1 MNAIFTAALELQS
14 FCRQR
19 GWQSCI
25 IGGLAVLRWGRP
37 RATQDVDLSLLTGF
51 GHEDEFIKPLLEKMA
66 PRITDAERFAADHR
80 VLLLRASNGVP
91 LDVTLAALP
100 LEERIIQRSSTFDFA
115 SDCSLV
121 TASAEDLIV
130 MKAFADRTKDWADV
144 EGILS
149 QRADRLD
156 WATIEAE
163 LRPLCEIKESFDV
176 LRRLEAL
183 RGGAFGFDNQNE

>member
-1 MNAIFTAALELQS
+1 MNVLFAAALELQS

-51 GHEDEFIKPLLEKMA
+51 GRENEFIEPLVKQLST
-66 PRITDAERFAADHR
+66 RISDAAKFAADHR

-91 LDVTLAALP
+91 LDVAFAGIP
-100 LEERIIQRSSTFDFA
+100 FEERTIERASAFDFA
-115 SDCSLV
+115 SGCSLN
-121 TASAEDLIV
+121 TASAEDLV
-130 MKAFADRTKDWADV
+130 VLKAFAGRPRDWADV
-144 EGILS
+144 EGIVS
-149 QRADRLD
+149 RQSGALD
-156 WATIEAE
+156 WTQIENE
-163 LRPLCEIKESFDV
+163 LALLCEATESFDI

-183 RGGAFGFDNQNE
+183 RDGPIGFENQNE